1 MIARLA
7 INAQI
12 IILQVAKIEIRYLLF
27 WLLAVVG
34 KILLSLFPKGFV
46 LLLVDESLFPKGF
59 VLLLV
64 DESLFPKGLSPSRLL
79 LFVDSDVTAE
89 LFELRL

>member
-27 WLLAVVG
+27 GLLAVVG
-34 KILLSLFPKGFV
+34 KILL
-46 LLLVDESLFPKGF
+46 SLFPKGF

>member
-46 LLLVDESLFPKGF
+46 LLLVDESLFPKG
-59 VLLLV
+59 
-64 DESLFPKGLSPSRLL
+64 LSPSRLL
-79 LFVDSDVTAE
+79 LFVDSVRKDSIVKMFTICEYMAG
-89 LFELRL
+89 L